1 MDSKKYA
8 EAKKV
13 FFDLVDRSPEEQARQ
28 LHSLE
33 LEDKSLADEVSLL
46 LANHSSRTIISSHE
60 STQNASTATRGSY
73 TVSWIRVNRFLYG
86 GWVPLVVAIAS
97 TAILFAIGWYIH
109 KRLYEKV
116 RSEYERA
123 AMVVADQ
130 KVRRVLQWTRWH
142 EQQVL
147 SWAMRDDIQELVAR
161 LDSLAQSI
169 DDPAELET
177 ALRNADEQRKLSM
190 IFNQLTPPNLSLKQ
204 EEDLPPLRSNPRMKF
219 AIWNRSFQLIADWQY
234 QNESVQLGESA
245 SSTGKI
251 TVSKVLDTNTTHVE
265 MPRPKA
271 ETVSKDYPIETNL
284 SYVMFFV
291 PIFSPSDNSRPIG
304 AMMIRSDSL
313 LDELR
318 EILEDVIF
326 SDSNCYLLTKEG
338 GIATRVL
345 DSELVATFQNVSP
358 PGFVRGG
365 PVLYARDPG
374 VNLMN
379 GETPTTDSSVW
390 PATLAAMGIANQKD
404 GHSFDGYRDYRGQNV
419 VGAWRWIEKADIGI
433 VMETPRERAYGNL
446 VYIDQAFR
454 VMYSI
459 PLIAALALVVFS
471 LIRYFRTHDLT
482 NKTVGAYRLK
492 SKIGEGGLGVVY
504 EGEHHI
510 LGRKAAIK
518 LIKPGAISSGTVRRF
533 EREVKLAS
541 LLNHQNAVAIYDF
554 GVSRDGLL
562 YCAMELVDGV
572 TLSQLLSFEPNL
584 PIERTLHFL
593 WQVSLALQEAHN
605 LQLVHRD
612 IKPQNVMICQAPVAD
627 LVKVVDF
634 GLAKSISETISRDV
648 TATRAVMGTPGFI
661 APERLESPWSADP
674 KIDTF
679 SFGVLGMYMLTA
691 KIPPLGVSKEGF
703 VAMIQNPSLL
713 RSLESPDLQSLIDL
727 LLACA
732 SPLPESRP
740 KNIRAVS
747 EEIRTLCKSLYWN
760 RGGSEAWWS
769 EQGDAMRTWV
779 SQGKTESTPS

>member
-304 AMMIRSDSL
+304 AMMIR
-313 LDELR
+313 R
-318 EILEDVIF
+318 ARR
-326 SDSNCYLLTKEG
+326 KR
-338 GIATRVL
+338 RVR
-345 DSELVATFQNVSP
+345 Q
-358 PGFVRGG
+358 R
-365 PVLYARDPG
+365 
-374 VNLMN
+374 
-379 GETPTTDSSVW
+379 
-390 PATLAAMGIANQKD
+390 
-404 GHSFDGYRDYRGQNV
+404 
-419 VGAWRWIEKADIGI
+419 
-433 VMETPRERAYGNL
+433 
-446 VYIDQAFR
+446 
-454 VMYSI
+454 
-459 PLIAALALVVFS
+459 
-471 LIRYFRTHDLT
+471 
-482 NKTVGAYRLK
+482 
-492 SKIGEGGLGVVY
+492 
-504 EGEHHI
+504 
-510 LGRKAAIK
+510 
-518 LIKPGAISSGTVRRF
+518 VRRLPL
-533 EREVKLAS
+533 RRV
-541 LLNHQNAVAIYDF
+541 HAV
-554 GVSRDGLL
+554 
-562 YCAMELVDGV
+562 
-572 TLSQLLSFEPNL
+572 
-584 PIERTLHFL
+584 
-593 WQVSLALQEAHN
+593 
-605 LQLVHRD
+605 
-612 IKPQNVMICQAPVAD
+612 
-627 LVKVVDF
+627 
-634 GLAKSISETISRDV
+634 
-648 TATRAVMGTPGFI
+648 
-661 APERLESPWSADP
+661 
-674 KIDTF
+674 
-679 SFGVLGMYMLTA
+679 
-691 KIPPLGVSKEGF
+691 
-703 VAMIQNPSLL
+703 
-713 RSLESPDLQSLIDL
+713 
-727 LLACA
+727 
-732 SPLPESRP
+732 
-740 KNIRAVS
+740 
-747 EEIRTLCKSLYWN
+747 
-760 RGGSEAWWS
+760 
-769 EQGDAMRTWV
+769 
-779 SQGKTESTPS
+779 